1 MLSASAFGSA
11 DNTYLELVYSGYHQP
26 LCNSNIITVYKHS
39 TQGRIIQPAQKED
52 MHRQIKD
59 WSTWTLQKLIWL
71 TANSFSRLNITR
83 LDCHNNTPFQNQ
95 YVQLRGTPRSEQKA
109 IFLISRLLQQDH
121 YKFDSGMTVV
131 ELLFPLIKTQFFR
144 SCQAIVSFGIKLA
157 DLETFNKFWHRL
169 VCSWAELNISNQEKV
184 VDFVKNNSR

>member
-1 MLSASAFGSA
+1 
-11 DNTYLELVYSGYHQP
+11 
-26 LCNSNIITVYKHS
+26 
-39 TQGRIIQPAQKED
+39 

-59 WSTWTLQKLIWL
+59 WSTWRLQKLLWL

-83 LDCHNNTPFQNQ
+83 LDCHNNTPFSKPICVIERYSKKWAKSN
-95 YVQLRGTPRSEQKA
+95 
-109 IFLISRLLQQDH
+109 FLISRLLQQDH

-157 DLETFNKFWHRL
+157 DLETFNKFWHRSF
-169 VCSWAELNISNQEKV
+169 CSWAELDISTQKKV
-184 VDFVKNNSR
+184 ADFVKNNSRSVSGATGS